1 MLGLKDKVAI
11 VTGGAASIGKAITEA
26 FHTAGTGVV
35 IAARSREKGEALAER
50 LGPGVLYQR
59 TDITDDSDL
68 ERLVQR
74 TVESFGRV
82 DFIVNNACSYVD
94 NGARSTREEWLAT
107 LNTNLVS
114 GAQLVQLARLELA
127 KAKGAVV
134 NLSSISAYAAQTGRW
149 TYPVSKAAI
158 LHLTRLQAM
167 DYAQDGIRVNSL
179 VAGWTVSDPV
189 AGLSGGDWNKANHVA
204 AEFHLLGRLGRASE
218 VAAGVLFLCSDH
230 ASFTTGSE
238 LKVDGGYLAM
248 GPEQAT
254 PAIAK
259 LTGGQ
264 ATVTAGQ

>member
-1 MLGLKDKVAI
+1 MRALSLFLVCLGMVSG
-11 VTGGAASIGKAITEA
+11 VPRPTEA
-26 FHTAGTGVV
+26 AQEANKPIKPFVAFIGSDTRITQHRYLR
-35 IAARSREKGEALAER
+35 IA
-50 LGPGVLYQR
+50 
-59 TDITDDSDL
+59 
-68 ERLVQR
+68 
-74 TVESFGRV
+74 
-82 DFIVNNACSYVD
+82 
-94 NGARSTREEWLAT
+94 TREEWLGT

-114 GAQLVQLARLELA
+114 GAQLVELARFELA
-127 KAKGAVV
+127 KHKGAVV

-167 DYAQDGIRVNSL
+167 DYAPDGIRVNSL
-179 VAGWTVSDPV
+179 VAGWTVSDPI
-189 AGLSGGDWNKANHVA
+189 AGLAGGDWNKADRVA

-238 LKVDGGYLAM
+238 LRVEGGYLAM